1 MKGTHAEDEF
11 TLYCLQIIEVL
22 NVEDQATIPT
32 DLLQLS
38 PVGPVYPHRE
48 DDHTFVP
55 KSFCRVSHIILGFSI
70 ACIPYICNGI
80 LTPCLVTKT
89 TCLPCSLGQF
99 PALSE
104 ISTTPNQGFF
114 IQLPVGPLAGFI
126 LNLKFQFPICSPF
139 LPWFLNLFC
148 QSSLTTRSTLF
159 RLQRA
164 YESLGNFLKCK
175 IWGLPW
181 WSSV

>member
-1 MKGTHAEDEF
+1 MHLNCCHPTSWFSDSPSNYLPLCFQTSAIVSVGFLPSPCSYSELSMPETRFSISLHSGF
-11 TLYCLQIIEVL
+11 PLVL
-22 NVEDQATIPT
+22 AG
-32 DLLQLS
+32 LS
-38 PVGPVYPHRE
+38 HK
-48 DDHTFVP
+48 P
-55 KSFCRVSHIILGFSI
+55 KKFIILGFSI

-80 LTPCLVTKT
+80 LAPCLVTKT

-159 RLQRA
+159 RL
-164 YESLGNFLKCK
+164 
-175 IWGLPW
+175 
-181 WSSV
+181 